1 MVLFVLFITWF
12 PLTEAAVL
20 STEAESVGVNKANVL
35 LLKIKLE
42 KEIKP
47 RNNMKI
53 FNSLLN
59 HPPPRGGGVCFL
71 ALRFYL
77 FFDK

>member
-12 PLTEAAVL
+12 PLTETTTL

-47 RNNMKI
+47 RNNTKI

-59 HPPPRGGGVCFL
+59 HPPHEVLCVIFG
-71 ALRFYL
+71 
-77 FFDK
+77 

>member
-20 STEAESVGVNKANVL
+20 STDAESVGVKRADVL

-42 KEIKP
+42 KEIDPK
-47 RNNMKI
+47 NNTKI

-59 HPPPRGGGVCFL
+59 HPPPHEVLYVIFGL
-71 ALRFYL
+71 AYNLIL
-77 FFDK
+77 P

>member
-12 PLTEAAVL
+12 PFAEAAVL
-20 STEAESVGVNKANVL
+20 STEADKVGVNKANVL

-42 KEIKP
+42 KEIKL

-59 HPPPRGGGVCFL
+59 HPPPREVLCVIFGL
-71 ALRFYL
+71 AYSFILP
-77 FFDK
+77 

>member
-1 MVLFVLFITWF
+1 MVLFVEFITWF
-12 PLTEAAVL
+12 PFTEAAVL
-20 STEAESVGVNKANVL
+20 SIDAERVGVYKANVL

-47 RNNMKI
+47 RNNTKI

-59 HPPPRGGGVCFL
+59 HPPPHEVLCVIFGL
-71 ALRFYL
+71 A
-77 FFDK
+77 